1 MIEEY
6 IVKYIKDNEIKDAII
21 KADEEFG
28 DGVELTILLNDLK
41 ISKEA
46 DNFFEALIE
55 IRKELEEK
63 DIKLLCKGCSLN
75 VYPSAMILNMGT
87 GIKAYQLT
95 MNEQAKMSSL
105 VNIFE
110 TCELE
115 EYASISEQYNFFN
128 EWCSSKKEK

>member
-1 MIEEY
+1 MEEY
-6 IVKYIKDNEIKDAII
+6 IVDCVKDNEIQDAII
-21 KADEEFG
+21 QANEEFG
-28 DGVELTILLNDLK
+28 DGVKVALLLNDLK

-63 DIKLLCKGCSLN
+63 DIKLLCKGCCLN
-75 VYPSAMILNMGT
+75 VYPSAMLLNMGS
-87 GIKAYQLT
+87 GIKAYELT
-95 MNEQAKMSSL
+95 LNEQAKMSSL

-110 TCELE
+110 SCELE

-128 EWCSSKKEK
+128 KWCSSKKEK